1 MQLIIDIG
9 EMYRRDNEHRKG
21 WIITSPGEIKDFT
34 EKMMSLPGMSH
45 QFLLVLNTPHL
56 THLVYL

>member
-1 MQLIIDIG
+1 
-9 EMYRRDNEHRKG
+9 MYRRGNEHRKG